1 MLKLKNITKDYVS
14 GDSVVHALRGV
25 SLEFRENE
33 FVSILGQSGCGK
45 TTLLN
50 IIGGLDQYTSGD
62 LVINGKSTKNFKD
75 RDWDT
80 YRNHS
85 VGFIFQSY
93 NLIPHQT
100 VLSNVELAL
109 TLSGVSKKER
119 RERAKEALIKVGL
132 GDQLNKKPNQMSGGQ
147 MQRVAIA
154 RALVNDPEI
163 LLADEPTG
171 ALDSETSVQIM
182 ELIKEIA
189 NDRLVIM
196 VTHNPELAEQ
206 YSTRIINLLD
216 GKVISDSNPYLPASS
231 DVEYTTIESTEIVCD
246 TELKSYTSS
255 ESKETNEARLEAHV
269 RTKNKKSEASE
280 KKSGKNKKTSMSFF
294 TAFLLSLN
302 NLLTKKGRTIL
313 TAFAGSIGIIGIALI
328 FAVSNG
334 TNAYIGHVQ
343 ESTLSSYP
351 ITLEDKTVD
360 FSSLIGNMI
369 GVGSSENSSSTDE
382 NRTEQ
387 DAVYKDAIIAELLAT
402 LSKMDVNE
410 NDLKGFKT
418 FLEDELKNPDS
429 EMSKAITAIQY
440 SYDVN
445 FPVFTTNPNGE
456 IIKSDTNELMVQMI
470 TKYAMAQ
477 MSVGG
482 STMGGGMSSA
492 MGGEGSSSSISSFSS
507 MMTLKMWQEL
517 IPGIKEGKPI
527 SDVITN
533 QYDLIYG
540 SWPNSHNEIILVV
553 NEKNELDDLT
563 LYALGLLSETEI
575 DKIIDAAVNQVPLEG
590 DDKGPWKFED
600 ICKRT
605 YRVIIPAH
613 FYVYDEESGTY
624 VYDDSKVT
632 SLYNDKDKYIDL
644 KVTGVIR
651 LKDGVDSGIISGTIG
666 YLSSLTEEVIKQA
679 EGCDVVKAQRGDS
692 EHDVLT
698 GLPFRPVINP
708 SLTDEEKQGLTDKE
722 IASLVSGKENELK
735 KSYIV
740 SYINYLIE
748 KGDSESLAKIYDSI
762 ATLNAYNNAIKEG
775 SEIDLLLKSTLN
787 ADGSFNKDKA
797 IELILSF
804 NTNSE
809 YTEEYIRDAFKDVT
823 YNVFKGFI
831 HSAMRSTVE
840 SMLSPMLKMIP
851 QEGKIAVLKLSS
863 EITSADLT
871 TDEGNAAFA
880 PLKKNFALGM
890 LLGVVDLTNA
900 NQQQIGGMMMGM
912 IDSIALS
919 NAELLAVLK
928 NAHMASSY
936 ASYFDNA
943 IEFSTSTKVDNLA
956 YLGDIDL
963 ASPSSINIYTAT
975 FEDKDIVVAKVR
987 EKGIEYTDYMQL
999 LMSGITTIIDAIT
1012 YVLVAFVATSLI
1024 VSSIMIG
1031 VITLISVQERT
1042 KEIGVLR
1049 AMGAS
1054 KRDVSRV
1061 FNAETL
1067 IIGFTSGILG
1077 IGVTFILSKIINII
1091 LYALTGIEELK
1102 AAVGFWPAL
1111 ILIIISMLLT
1121 LIAGIIPSRVA
1132 AKKDPVIALRSE

>member
-62 LVINGKSTKNFKD
+62 LVINRKSTKNFKD

-132 GDQLNKKPNQMSGGQ
+132 GDQINKKPNQMSGGQ

-182 ELIKEIA
+182 DLIKEIA

-216 GKVISDSNPYLPASS
+216 GKVVSDSNPYSSASS
-231 DVEYTTIESTEIVCD
+231 AVECDTIENTEIVCD
-246 TELKSYTSS
+246 TELDSFNANKARHV
-255 ESKETNEARLEAHV
+255 NEARLIVHP
-269 RTKNKKSEASE
+269 RKNNKNEEDENNSK
-280 KKSGKNKKTSMSFF
+280 KNKKTSMSFF

-334 TNAYIGHVQ
+334 TNAYISHVQ

-369 GVGSSENSSSTDE
+369 GAGSSDNSGSTDE
-382 NRTEQ
+382 DRTDK
-387 DAVYKDAIIAELLAT
+387 DAVYKDAIIAELLAK
-402 LSKMDVNE
+402 LSQMDVNE

-418 FLEDELKNPDS
+418 FLEDELKKPDS
-429 EMSKAITAIQY
+429 KISKAITAIQY
-440 SYDVN
+440 SYDIN

-456 IIKSDTNELMVQMI
+456 IIKADTNELMVKMI

-492 MGGEGSSSSISSFSS
+492 MGGEGFSSSSSSFSS

-527 SDVITN
+527 SDVITS

-540 SWPNSHNEIILVV
+540 SWPNSYNEVILVV

-563 LYALGLLSETEI
+563 LYALGLLSEAEI
-575 DKIIDAAVNQVPLEG
+575 DRIIDAAVNQISLEG

-600 ICKRT
+600 ICQRT

-613 FYVYDEESGTY
+613 FYIYDEASGTY
-624 VYDDSKVT
+624 VYDDSKIT
-632 SLYNDKDKYIDL
+632 SFYNNKDKYIDL
-644 KVTGVIR
+644 NVTGVIR
-651 LKDGVDSGIISGTIG
+651 LKDGVDSGIIKGTIG
-666 YLSSLTEEVIKQA
+666 YLSSLTEKVIKQA
-679 EGCDVVKAQRGDS
+679 ESCDVVIAQRGDS

-722 IASLVSGKENELK
+722 IASLVLSKENDQK
-735 KSYIV
+735 KEYITRYV
-740 SYINYLIE
+740 NYLIE
-748 KGDSESLAKIYDSI
+748 KGDSEALSKIYDSI
-762 ATLNAYNNAIKEG
+762 AILTAYNNAIKED
-775 SEIDLLLKSTLN
+775 SDVDLLLKSTLDE
-787 ADGSFNKDKA
+787 DGNFNKDKA
-797 IELILSF
+797 IELILSY

-809 YTEEYIRDAFKDVT
+809 FTEEYIRDAFKDVT
-823 YNVFKGFI
+823 YNVFKSFI

-851 QEGKIAVLKLSS
+851 QESKIAVLKLSS

-871 TDEGNAAFA
+871 TDEGKAVFA
-880 PLKKNFALGM
+880 SLKKNFALGM

-912 IDSIALS
+912 VDSITLS
-919 NAELLAVLK
+919 NEELLAVIK
-928 NAHMASSY
+928 NAHKASSY
-936 ASYFDNA
+936 SEYFDNA
-943 IEFSTSTKVDNLA
+943 IEFSTSTTVDNLA

-975 FEDKDIVVAKVR
+975 FEDKDIVVAKVK
-987 EKGIEYTDYMQL
+987 EKGIDYTDYMQL

-1091 LYALTGIEELK
+1091 LFALTGLEELK